1 MKNELIAPKI
11 GKLILQ
17 KDIKLKKPDMLINI
31 SGNQESRISV
41 TNLLLI
47 SLSLKNEATN
57 DQRSDFLEDRFS
69 KARQIENKLDS
80 IKKINHDLKNIDK
93 IAKSIL
99 NKKITI
105 VTLSILGIGLV
116 TGLAKIIPDFLRSKI
131 GSGINQRLNSLGLGV
146 IDYNKIKGG
155 HKWTGTPDELF
166 KIFMRRVAITEGGY
180 VNNPDDKGGPT
191 NRGITQRTYDSWNRQ
206 HNLPLKDV
214 KFITKQEA
222 DAIYKKNYFD
232 SAHIYD
238 IATGKKGGSGDIELA
253 FYVFDYGI
261 NAGVGS
267 ASKMLKKTGYNAK
280 AFEQGVEARY
290 ESIALNNPNQR
301 QFLKGWK
308 NRVSNNI
315 NFTNQL
321 VSSNNPNIIKNQ
333 NTLIPTFTN
342 QNKQVIKNNNN
353 INTNLKTQSKLS
365 IGGVIKNIA
374 NKFEEKSII
383 NSNKLQQINNNN
395 NQSQPDNSIKL
406 NKQGS
411 KDKKVTVI
419 NNSPI
424 DNLSQEPK
432 SVMDDI

>member
-1 MKNELIAPKI
+1 MKNQLIAPKI
-11 GKLILQ
+11 SKLILQ
-17 KDIKLKKPDMLINI
+17 KDVKLKKPDILINI
-31 SGNQESRISV
+31 SGNEESRISV

-47 SLSLKNEATN
+47 SLSAKNEAIS
-57 DQRSDFLEDRFS
+57 DQRSNFLEDRFN
-69 KARQIENKLDS
+69 KAKQIENKLDS
-80 IKKINHDLKNIDK
+80 IKKIDSNLKTIDK
-93 IAKSIL
+93 ITKSIL

-105 VTLSILGIGLV
+105 ITLSILGIGLI
-116 TGLAKIIPDFLRSKI
+116 TGLAKLIPDFLRSKI
-131 GSGINQRLNSLGLGV
+131 GSGINERLNSLGFGV

-155 HKWTGTPDELF
+155 HKWTGTSDELF

-191 NRGITQRTYDSWNRQ
+191 NRGITQRTYDAWNRQ
-206 HNLPLKDV
+206 HSLPLKDV

-222 DAIYKKNYFD
+222 DTIYKKNYFD

-280 AFEQGVEARY
+280 SFEQGVEARY

-308 NRVSNNI
+308 NRVSSNI

-321 VSSNNPNIIKNQ
+321 ITSNNHNIIKNE
-333 NTLIPTFTN
+333 NISIPSFNN
-342 QNKQVIKNNNN
+342 QNKEPIKNNKN
-353 INTNLKTQSKLS
+353 INNNLKTQSKLS
-365 IGGVIKNIA
+365 IGGNIKAIA

-383 NSNKLQQINNNN
+383 NGSKLQQISNNN
-395 NQSQPDNSIKL
+395 NQTQVDNSIKL

-411 KDKKVTVI
+411 KDNKVTII